1 MMRRSMTLWLLLA
14 TCAGITLFI
23 IKHEVQEREDR
34 LNTLHRD
41 ILADQEAIQVLNAEW
56 SYLNRPDRLEHL
68 IREFSEHRVANHLQL
83 TSVELLPQWLNE
95 PGDQPDVKT
104 DSNGII
110 LPMIRPI
117 SIKAGA
123 QR

>member
-14 TCAGITLFI
+14 TCAGISLFL

-34 LNTLHRD
+34 LNALHRE

-68 IREFSEHRVANHLQL
+68 IREFSENRTANRLQL
-83 TSVELLPQWLNE
+83 TSVDMLPQLLSDPDDLHLANR
-95 PGDQPDVKT
+95 GD
-104 DSNGII
+104 NGIV
-110 LPMIRPI
+110 LPMVRPV
-117 SIKAGA
+117 SIKAGE
-123 QR
+123 Q

>member
-1 MMRRSMTLWLLLA
+1 MRRSMTLWLLLA
-14 TCAGITLFI
+14 TCAGISLFL

-34 LNTLHRD
+34 LNALHQE

-68 IREFSEHRVANHLQL
+68 IREFSEHHIANRLQL
-83 TSVELLPQWLNE
+83 TSLDMLPQLLNE
-95 PGDQPDVKT
+95 PGELSDAKIGG
-104 DSNGII
+104 NGII

-123 QR
+123 Q

>member
-14 TCAGITLFI
+14 TCAGISLFL

-34 LNTLHRD
+34 LNALHQE

-68 IREFSEHRVANHLQL
+68 IREFSEHHIANRLQL
-83 TSVELLPQWLNE
+83 TSLDMLPQLLNE
-95 PGDQPDVKT
+95 PGELPDVKT
-104 DSNGII
+104 DGNGII

-117 SIKAGA
+117 SIKAGV
-123 QR
+123 Q

>member
-14 TCAGITLFI
+14 TCAGISLFL

-34 LNTLHRD
+34 LNALHRE

-68 IREFSEHRVANHLQL
+68 IRELGDRRAANHLQL
-83 TSVELLPQWLNE
+83 TSLDLLPQLLSE
-95 PGDQPDVKT
+95 PDELFLSNSGG
-104 DSNGII
+104 NGIV
-110 LPMIRPI
+110 LPMIRPV
-117 SIKAGA
+117 SVKAGA
-123 QR
+123 Q

>member
-1 MMRRSMTLWLLLA
+1 MRRSMTLWLLLA
-14 TCAGITLFI
+14 TCAGISLFL

-34 LNTLHRD
+34 LNALHQE

-68 IREFSEHRVANHLQL
+68 IREFSEHHIANRLQL
-83 TSVELLPQWLNE
+83 TSLDMLPQLLSE
-95 PGDQPDVKT
+95 PGELSDANIGG
-104 DSNGII
+104 NGII

-123 QR
+123 Q

>member
-14 TCAGITLFI
+14 TCAGITLFL
-23 IKHEVQEREDR
+23 IKHEVQDREDR
-34 LNTLHRD
+34 LNALHQE

-68 IREFSEHRVANHLQL
+68 IREFSEHHIANRLQL
-83 TSVELLPQWLNE
+83 TSLDMLPQLLSE
-95 PGDQPDVKT
+95 PGELSDANIGG
-104 DSNGII
+104 NGII

-123 QR
+123 Q

>member
-14 TCAGITLFI
+14 TCAGITLFL
-23 IKHEVQEREDR
+23 IKHEVQDREDR
-34 LNTLHRD
+34 LNALHQE

-68 IREFSEHRVANHLQL
+68 IREFSEHHIANRLQL
-83 TSVELLPQWLNE
+83 TSLDMLPQLLNE
-95 PGDQPDVKT
+95 PGELPDVKT
-104 DSNGII
+104 DGNGII

-117 SIKAGA
+117 SIKAGV
-123 QR
+123 Q

>member
-14 TCAGITLFI
+14 TCAGITLFL
-23 IKHEVQEREDR
+23 IKHEVQDREDR
-34 LNTLHRD
+34 LNALHQE

-68 IREFSEHRVANHLQL
+68 IREFSEHHIANRLQL
-83 TSVELLPQWLNE
+83 TSLDMPPQLLSE
-95 PGDQPDVKT
+95 PGELSDANIGG
-104 DSNGII
+104 NGII

-123 QR
+123 Q

>member
-1 MMRRSMTLWLLLA
+1 MRRSMTLWLLLA
-14 TCAGITLFI
+14 TCAGISLFL

-34 LNTLHRD
+34 LNALHRE

-68 IREFSEHRVANHLQL
+68 IRELSESRAANQLQL
-83 TSVELLPQWLNE
+83 TSLDMLPQLLSE
-95 PGDQPDVKT
+95 PDDLALANRGG
-104 DSNGII
+104 NGII
-110 LPMIRPI
+110 LPMIRPV

-123 QR
+123 Q

>member
-1 MMRRSMTLWLLLA
+1 MMRRSMPLWLLLA
-14 TCAGITLFI
+14 TCAGITLFL

-34 LNTLHRD
+34 LNALHRE

-56 SYLNRPDRLEHL
+56 SYLNRPDRLERL
-68 IREFSEHRVANHLQL
+68 IREFSENRTANQLQL
-83 TSVELLPQWLNE
+83 TSLDMLPQLL
-95 PGDQPDVKT
+95 GDPD
-104 DSNGII
+104 DLSLANSSGNGII

-123 QR
+123 Q